1 MCGSSRSP
9 PIGRPRP
16 GFYLTTNAAARP
28 EPRDAILRG
37 VIIDARREP
46 RLQFG
51 DSEPFTID
59 SCEVLRDVEH
69 STLTNIM
76 LGGAT
81 LPLPVG
87 ARVTL
92 WAGPN
97 VVFVGKAVD
106 ERHVLDLLSTESDD
120 ELSGDETI

>member
-1 MCGSSRSP
+1 M
-9 PIGRPRP
+9 
-16 GFYLTTNAAARP
+16 NAAARP
-28 EPRDAILRG
+28 EPGDAILRR
-37 VIIDARREP
+37 VIIDASREP
-46 RLQFG
+46 RLQYG
-51 DSEPFTID
+51 GAEPFAVD
-59 SCEVLRDVEH
+59 SCEVLRDIER

-76 LGGAT
+76 LGGGV

-106 ERHVLDLLSTESDD
+106 EHNVLDLLSTESDA
-120 ELSGDETI
+120 ELDDDETI